1 MLPDTL
7 SDNKNY
13 TTFITVRKGKWADIL
28 CAGWPGLYV
37 VSERFRD
44 VMNGLT
50 GVDFLPV
57 NILDKNLRDIEV
69 NYFRPLITGK
79 SGPLRKELSREVLSK
94 RIESGPEFI
103 KKVGLYF
110 DPESWDGCDFFS
122 PDQTLFI
129 FITAKAKEL
138 ASNYN
143 FTNVRI
149 EPISEEEKF

>member
-7 SDNKNY
+7 SDSKNY
-13 TTFITVRKGKWADIL
+13 TPFITVKEGKRADL
-28 CAGWPGLYV
+28 SCAGWPDLYI

-44 VMNGLT
+44 VMSELP
-50 GVDFLPV
+50 GVNFLPV

-69 NYFRPLITGK
+69 NYFRPLITGNG
-79 SGPLRKELSREVLSK
+79 GPLKKELSREILLR
-94 RIESGPEFI
+94 RIENGPEFL

-122 PDQTLFI
+122 PEKTLSI

-149 EPISEEEKF
+149 EPISEKEMF